1 MKNYKNIFDF
11 LNLCCKK
18 NEKMKKKIQ
27 FFLPDLENQIE
38 LPYISSGIK
47 AGFPSPAAD
56 FDESKISLDN
66 VLVKN
71 KEATF
76 YAKASGNSMIGAGI
90 DNGDILVID
99 RSLEPQNNKI
109 AICYID
115 GEFTVKRIKIE
126 GDNVFLM
133 PENKNYKPIQI
144 AEENDLIIWGIVTYV
159 IKKV

>member
-1 MKNYKNIFDF
+1 MPLKN
-11 LNLCCKK
+11 
-18 NEKMKKKIQ
+18 KIT
-27 FFLPDLENQIE
+27 FFLPDFENSHE
-38 LPYISSGIK
+38 LPFIAAGIK

-71 KEATF
+71 REATF

-90 DNGDILVID
+90 DDGDVLVID

-109 AICYID
+109 AVCFID
-115 GEFTVKRIKIE
+115 GEFTIKRILVEKE
-126 GDNVFLM
+126 GVYLM
-133 PENKNYKPIQI
+133 PENKNYQPII
-144 AEENDLIIWGIVTYV
+144 VTEENELVIWGIVTYV